1 MTNRE
6 IYEWIGICLAM
17 NHRPDYRNRVVEPVI
32 GGCIPWELF
41 VSTCSNHLI
50 TPTIFLTFKK
60 HDIVRHLPQ
69 GLMEYLAEVT
79 QLNAAR
85 NEKIITQIGEIT
97 DALRSY
103 RIYPIFLKGSAHLI
117 DQLYPEIAYRMV
129 GDIDFLVR
137 EQDYLRS
144 VQILSDIGYQCRC
157 QLYGDP
163 MNLKHYPR
171 MWKENGAA
179 DIEIH
184 RIPVSEK
191 YAKWLNYQAI
201 ASEMYSPIGNPD
213 CFVLSDKHKIILN
226 FIHSQLGHSGKTLG
240 IVSYRDI
247 YDLHLIMQR
256 HDKPMLEKDSGFMGI
271 ASSYFQLANHLLHHN
286 DQKECSLPLKRNLFF
301 KIHQLNLSSRTF
313 YLTYH
318 GSRKFLSR
326 IKAYFRILPGII
338 TSADVRKL
346 VFDRLSHP
354 PWIRKFPQWGIRF

>member
-6 IYEWIGICLAM
+6 LYKWIGICLAM
-17 NHRPDYRNRVVEPVI
+17 DHRPDYRNRVLEQVVE
-32 GGCIPWELF
+32 GSIPWELF

-85 NEKIITQIGEIT
+85 NEKIISQMAEIT

-103 RIYPIFLKGSAHLI
+103 RINPIFLKGSAHLI

-157 QLYGDP
+157 QVYGDP

-191 YAKWLNYQAI
+191 YAKWLNYQVI

-226 FIHSQLGHSGKTLG
+226 FIHSQLGHSGKTMG

-247 YDLHLIMQR
+247 YDLHLLMQR
-256 HDKPMLEKDSGFMGI
+256 HGKPVSGVDSEFAGSAG
-271 ASSYFQLANHLLHHN
+271 SYFQIADHLLHLN
-286 DQKECSLPLKRNLFF
+286 DLKEYSIPLKRSLFF

-313 YLTYH
+313 YLIYH
-318 GSRKFLSR
+318 GLRRIIIRMRAYSR
-326 IKAYFRILPGII
+326 ILLGIV
-338 TSADVRKL
+338 TSAELRKL

-354 PWIRKFPQWGIRF
+354 PWIRKFPQW

>member
-1 MTNRE
+1 MTNKE
-6 IYEWIGICLAM
+6 LYEWIGICLAM
-17 NHRPDYRNRVVEPVI
+17 NHRPDFRNRVVEPVI

-60 HDIVRHLPQ
+60 HDILRHLPQ
-69 GLMEYLAEVT
+69 SLMEYLAEVT

-97 DALRSY
+97 DALRAY

-117 DQLYPEIAYRMV
+117 DQLYPEIAYRML

-157 QLYGDP
+157 QIYGDP

-171 MWKENGAA
+171 MWKEHGAA

-191 YAKWLNYQAI
+191 YAKWLNYQII

-213 CFVLSDKHKIILN
+213 CFVLSDKHKVILN
-226 FIHSQLGHSGKTLG
+226 FIHSQLGHSGKTMG

-256 HDKPMLEKDSGFMGI
+256 HGKPLSGVDSEFAGSAG
-271 ASSYFQLANHLLHHN
+271 SYFQIADHLLHRN
-286 DQKECSLPLKRNLFF
+286 DQKEFSLPLNRNLFF

-313 YLTYH
+313 YLIFH
-318 GSRKFLSR
+318 GLRRNIIRTRAYSR
-326 IKAYFRILPGII
+326 ILLGIV
-338 TSADVRKL
+338 TSAELRKL

-354 PWIRKFPQWGIRF
+354 PWIRKFPQC